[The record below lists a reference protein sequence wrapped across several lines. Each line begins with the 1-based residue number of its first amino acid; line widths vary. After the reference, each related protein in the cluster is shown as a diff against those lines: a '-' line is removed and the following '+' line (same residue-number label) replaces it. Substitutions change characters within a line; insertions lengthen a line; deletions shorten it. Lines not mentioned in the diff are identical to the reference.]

1 MLEDDE
7 FLNCLV
13 KREYS
18 PAKPRVDGISKIN
31 DDIRSYL
38 GILVDSLHLLHT
50 SSIKKNLNIPI
61 GPPAS
66 KKLLLYS
73 CVHDPDEEDES
84 KLIEESNTFDYEP
97 ILDIAIYVQLEE
109 QLKKTKYSDNKYTSK
124 QIEICHITH
133 KLAFDCF
140 NEGLDYERV
149 FGIKGVS
156 LPTKENKRNINTYI
170 SEHAANRII
179 DKCYG
184 EVVRWS
190 GFRCGTFLDIEKNFG
205 MNFGSENEIS
215 DIIRE
220 QALMKHLEYYVGKQE
235 EKWLDYDD
243 DEIEVTLEISEMIFE
258 ALLDDCIYSLMT
270 IHK

>member
-1 MLEDDE
+1 MITNDVLDLLVREMLEDDE

-13 KREYS
+13 KREC
-18 PAKPRVDGISKIN
+18 PVAKPKVEGIVKIN
-31 DDIRSYL
+31 EDIRHYL
-38 GILVDSLHLLHT
+38 KTLVESLHYLHT
-50 SSIKKNLNIPI
+50 IPIKKNLNIPI

-73 CVHDPDEEDES
+73 CVHDPDDEEEE

-109 QLKKTKYSDNKYTSK
+109 TLKKTLYTKNKYTSK

-156 LPTKENKRNINTYI
+156 LPTKENKRNINTWI
-170 SEHAANRII
+170 SERATCKII
-179 DKCYG
+179 DKCYN

-190 GFRCGTFLDIEKNFG
+190 EFRCGTF
-205 MNFGSENEIS
+205 
-215 DIIRE
+215 
-220 QALMKHLEYYVGKQE
+220 
-235 EKWLDYDD
+235 
-243 DEIEVTLEISEMIFE
+243 
-258 ALLDDCIYSLMT
+258 
-270 IHK
+270 